1 MNQHESKLNVQMKSC
16 HGAAVKSGAAW
27 PGFKNWNLLK
37 KSQEQ
42 HVTLSMDEMQG
53 LCQASGTHFSLAGMP
68 LLVLRMKT

>member
-1 MNQHESKLNVQMKSC
+1 MKSC

-42 HVTLSMDEMQG
+42 HVTLSRNALVGLADED
-53 LCQASGTHFSLAGMP
+53 LTFTNPQALPAPYSSL
-68 LLVLRMKT
+68 